1 MRGLLLEV
9 DVGRTSVL
17 ERLEHVVGLL
27 TLRLDKDWW
36 LERLWWREGL
46 HLS

>member
-1 MRGLLLEV
+1 MMKGVLLEV

-36 LERLWWREGL
+36 CEGL